1 MKKFLGMMA
10 LLLAI
15 TLPVFAQG
23 RRLSDDDQRRFDS
36 YYSRWQD
43 YRRTNNRDEIVS
55 MEKRM
60 QDVYQHY
67 GIPSNTP
74 YGRIASG
81 GQRDYRWDRDNDR
94 DWDRDHDGDR
104 WHRDRDRDW
113 DRDRDRDRD
122 DWRDNRRG
130 QWSGRLSGDDQRR
143 FDSYYSR
150 WLEYRRTNNR
160 DEIVSMEKRMQ
171 DVYQHNGI
179 PSNVPYDRVATNGR
193 RY

>member
-1 MKKFLGMMA
+1 MKKLLGMMA

-36 YYSRWQD
+36 YYSRWQE
-43 YRRTNNRDEIVS
+43 YRRTNNRDEVVS

-60 QDVYQHY
+60 QDIYQHY
-67 GIPSNTP
+67 GIPSSTP
-74 YGRIASG
+74 FGRVASG
-81 GQRDYRWDRDNDR
+81 GGRDYRGDRDRDR
-94 DWDRDHDGDR
+94 DRDH
-104 WHRDRDRDW
+104 DRDW

-122 DWRDNRRG
+122 RSDWRDDRGGNRWR
-130 QWSGRLSGDDQRR
+130 GRLSADDQRR

-150 WLEYRRTNNR
+150 WLDYRRTNNR

-179 PSNVPYDRVATNGR
+179 PSSVPFDAVATGGR

>member
-1 MKKFLGMMA
+1 MMA

-15 TLPVFAQG
+15 ALPVFAQG

-43 YRRTNNRDEIVS
+43 YRRTNNRDEIIS

-60 QDVYQHY
+60 QDVDQHY
-67 GIPSNTP
+67 GIPSHTP
-74 YGRIASG
+74 YSRIASD
-81 GQRDYRWDRDNDR
+81 GQRDYRWDRYSDR

-104 WHRDRDRDW
+104 WHRDHDRDW
-113 DRDRDRDRD
+113 DRDNDRWRD
-122 DWRDNRRG
+122 DRG
-130 QWSGRLSGDDQRR
+130 GRYNNRLSADDQRR

-171 DVYQHNGI
+171 DVYQHNNI
-179 PSNVPYDRVATNGR
+179 PSNTPYDAVATNAR